1 MQLLLAIH
9 SQGRELDPGGGSGR
23 GEVSESL
30 KVASFLSFLSTLSL
44 PALSQFLFFLL
55 SLR

>member
-1 MQLLLAIH
+1 MQLLLAVH
-9 SQGRELDPGGGSGR
+9 SQGRALDPGGGSGR